1 MKRIILILLFLW
13 QCNTTYC
20 QSLVS
25 PNVEKLI
32 ERSIVPVS
40 GFTGQADVQI
50 PLYTVS
56 YRDLSVP
63 LVLNYDTK
71 GNRVKQHPGFSGLG
85 WGLSTGGGAIYR
97 KVVAEKDEIY
107 RTVNGVTYT
116 YDIGYYYTGG
126 RVAETY
132 TDINSVKKFARDG
145 ANLQLNDYAY
155 DGSPDEFYF
164 NFNGYSGVFY
174 ITRQNSSS
182 PPVLRF
188 LSDGNYTLK
197 GEIIEIKDNLQFG
210 DSPNQNGG
218 MYTQTSQRC
227 IYGIR
232 ITDDKGYQ
240 YIFGNAVNNIE
251 FTNSGTL
258 GYSQDNIA
266 TAWYLSK
273 IISPN
278 GYSTDF
284 EYERKGRLIIP
295 DTFRDLTVSSGSYNF
310 KSYAQFL
317 LVFSVSWGAGGYQYS
332 GSLQRSTYSFIYP
345 SYLKSIKTPLQ
356 EVTFHYSPSSEL
368 AYNMS
373 GYEQPNI
380 GQLLYATQSPDP
392 NGGRSYWQKLDE
404 IRIGRANK
412 AIRFRYREQNGTRLR
427 LDEIL
432 LGVGT
437 GTSFLKDQEYRFT
450 YNEQLLPNY
459 ESRAV
464 DHWGYF
470 NGNEYGYNSNYYAT
484 RQPNASYLQAE
495 MLKKIQYPEGGVTMF
510 EYEPHTYSRVAFQ
523 YPFTVH
529 DTTSNLIAGGLRIK
543 SIVTSPEDGTALK
556 KTEYFY
562 SRNYINNGA
571 ISSGV
576 LAGNPRYSNSGSR
589 FTSYKS
595 GDFWSGSSGSVQAY
609 YQRGMDRNFFPLG
622 LTKGAHVTYSE
633 VTEKT
638 TGNGFT
644 TRIYSN
650 HDNGY
655 MDGAP
660 LLMHSNFNSE
670 QFEDPF
676 VSFQAYRGLELMQRI
691 YNNSKV
697 LQKETVNTYAIA
709 TLNTYGVPFI
719 QLVEEG
725 AVGGRRASS
734 GAYPTQ
740 TPSLKSSIVKELRDG
755 NMIETT
761 NTEMFYLSV
770 FHGDQDISVNRASN
784 IMFNDVNSAV
794 NYIFNRSIDY
804 LFPFS
809 FSKSAIS
816 VREHTYRTMKSKHM
830 LSYPVVTKISK
841 ARWINGTT
849 FFTPISQD
857 IIDYGTFDNVIAP
870 SRIYRMNF
878 DSKTTNYLEPAI
890 LASYY
895 DNGGTVYWRE
905 YLRVDSRAVL
915 LKEFTKYDIY
925 GNPWEVKENGKSQ
938 QVYLWGYC
946 GQYLLA
952 EINNASYD
960 EIFGILGQPTIDA
973 LNSPTASETTID
985 NAIKLLRNNASLKK
999 AQITSYT
1006 YAPFIGM
1013 KSKTDSR
1020 GIRESYEY
1028 DVFNRLIAVKN
1039 HDGDVVRT
1047 YCYNLNGKLYDCD
1060 GNRRLPE
1067 NAYVVNLT
1075 YKSFIDGS
1083 GELLCQSTDKKR
1095 YYFIN
1100 TGNEVSPGIEV
1111 GTVLFTIEGNYA
1123 PPGYYSRG
1131 SAIAYIGGSDGKVT
1145 AIYQCSDQWGVIEG

>member
-1 MKRIILILLFLW
+1 MKRIILISLFIW
-13 QCNTTYC
+13 QWTTIYC
-20 QSLVS
+20 QSVVS

-32 ERSIVPVS
+32 ERGIVPVS
-40 GFTGQADVQI
+40 GFTGQANVQV
-50 PLYTVS
+50 PLYTVA
-56 YRDLSVP
+56 YRDISVP
-63 LVLNYDTK
+63 IVLNYDTK
-71 GNRVKQHPGFSGLG
+71 GNKVKQHPGFSGLG
-85 WGLSTGGGAIYR
+85 WSLSAGGGAIYR

-126 RVAETY
+126 RVADTY
-132 TDINSVKKFARDG
+132 NDINTVKKFARDG
-145 ANLQLNDYAY
+145 ANLPVNDYAY

-174 ITRQNSSS
+174 ITRQNSTS

-197 GEIIEIKDNLQFG
+197 GEITEIKDNVQFE
-210 DSPNQNGG
+210 DSPNQSGG

-227 IYGIR
+227 IYGIK

-240 YIFGNAVNNIE
+240 YIFGNSVNNIE

-266 TAWYLSK
+266 TAWYISK

-284 EYERKGRLIIP
+284 EYERKGRLIVP
-295 DTFRDLTVSSGSYNF
+295 DTFRDLTISSGSYNF
-310 KSYAQFL
+310 KNYAQFL
-317 LVFSVSWGAGGYQYS
+317 LVFSVSWGSGGYQYY

-356 EVTFHYSPSSEL
+356 EVTFHYSPSGEL

-373 GYEQPNI
+373 GYEQPTI

-404 IRIGRANK
+404 VRIGRTNK
-412 AIRFRYREQNGTRLR
+412 TLRFRYREQSDTRLR

-437 GTSFLKDQEYRFT
+437 GTSFLKDQEYRFV

-470 NGNEYGYNSNYYAT
+470 NGNEYGYNSTYYAN
-484 RQPNASYLQAE
+484 RQPNGTYLQAE
-495 MLKKIQYPEGGVTMF
+495 MLKKIQYPEGGVTILD
-510 EYEPHTYSRVAFQ
+510 YEPHTYSKVAFQ
-523 YPFTVH
+523 YPFTVR

-543 SIVTSPEDGTALK
+543 SIISSPEDGSAPK

-562 SRNYINNGA
+562 SRNYITAGA
-571 ISSGV
+571 VSSGV

-589 FTSYKS
+589 FSSYKS

-622 LTKGAHVTYSE
+622 LTKGAHITYSE

-638 TGNGFT
+638 TGNGYI

-676 VSFQAYRGLELMQRI
+676 ISFQAYRGLELIQKI

-697 LQKETVNTYAIA
+697 LQKETVNTYQTA
-709 TLNTYGVPFI
+709 TLNAYGVPFI
-719 QLVEEG
+719 QRVEEG
-725 AVGGRRASS
+725 DIGGTRASS
-734 GAYPTQ
+734 GAYPTV

-761 NTEMFYLSV
+761 NTELFYLSG
-770 FHGDQDISVNRASN
+770 FYGDQDISVNRANNITFYEVNNAPSN
-784 IMFNDVNSAV
+784 NIGRMM
-794 NYIFNRSIDY
+794 DY
-804 LFPFS
+804 QFPFS
-809 FSKSAIS
+809 FPKSVIS
-816 VREHTYRTMKSKHM
+816 VREHTYRTMKIKNM
-830 LSYPVVTKISK
+830 LAYPVVTANNKT
-841 ARWINGTT
+841 RYINNAYHS
-849 FFTPISQD
+849 TPVSQD
-857 IIDYGTFDNVIAP
+857 IIDYGTFDNIIAP
-870 SRIYRMNF
+870 ARIYRMNF
-878 DSKTTNYLEPAI
+878 DSKTINYLEPAI

-895 DNGGTVYWRE
+895 DNGGTAFWRE

-915 LKEFTKYDIY
+915 LKEITKYDIY
-925 GNPWEVKENGKSQ
+925 GNPLEIIENGKPQ

-946 GQYLLA
+946 GQYLIA
-952 EINNASYD
+952 EINNATYD
-960 EIFGILGQPTIDA
+960 EIFGILGQSTIDA
-973 LNSPTASETTID
+973 LNSSAASETTIN

-1006 YAPFIGM
+1006 YAPFIGI
-1013 KSKTDSR
+1013 KSRTDSR
-1020 GIRESYEY
+1020 GIIESYEY

-1039 HDGDVVRT
+1039 HTGDIIRT
-1047 YCYNLNGKLYDCD
+1047 YCYNLNGKLYDCN

-1067 NAYVVNLT
+1067 NAYVVNLA

-1083 GELLCQSTDKKR
+1083 GEPLCASTDKKR

-1100 TGNEVSPGIEV
+1100 AGNEVSPGIVV

-1123 PPGYYSRG
+1123 PAGYYSRG
-1131 SAIAYIGGSDGKVT
+1131 PSIAYVSGSDGTVT
-1145 AIYQCSDQWGVIEG
+1145 AINQCSDQWIEW

>member
-1 MKRIILILLFLW
+1 MLFIC
-13 QCNTTYC
+13 QFNFIYC
-20 QSLVS
+20 QSVTS

-40 GFTGQADVQI
+40 GFTGQANVQV
-50 PLYTVS
+50 PLYNVE
-56 YRDLSVP
+56 YRDLSAP
-63 LVLNYDTK
+63 IVLNYDTK
-71 GNRVKQHPGFSGLG
+71 GNKVKQHPGFSGLG
-85 WGLSTGGGAIYR
+85 WSLSAGGGAIYR
-97 KVVAEKDEIY
+97 KVIAEKDEIY
-107 RTVNGVTYT
+107 RTVNGVTYS

-126 RVAETY
+126 KVADTY
-132 TDINSVKKFARDG
+132 NDINTVKKFARDG
-145 ANLQLNDYAY
+145 TNLPINDYAY

-164 NFNGYSGVFY
+164 NFNGYSGIFY

-188 LSDGNYTLK
+188 LCDGEYTLK
-197 GEIIEIKDNLQFG
+197 GEITEIKDNVQFD

-218 MYTQTSQRC
+218 MYAQTSQRC
-227 IYGIR
+227 IYGIK

-266 TAWYLSK
+266 TAWYMSK

-278 GYSTDF
+278 GYSIDL
-284 EYERKGRLIIP
+284 EYERKGRLIVP
-295 DTFRDLTVSSGSYNF
+295 DTFRDLAIASASYNF
-310 KSYAQFL
+310 KSYAHFL
-317 LVFSVSWGAGGYQYS
+317 LVFSISWGSGGYQYY
-332 GSLQRSTYSFIYP
+332 GSTQRSAYSFIYP
-345 SYLKSIKTPLQ
+345 SYLKSIKTPIQ
-356 EVTFHYSPSSEL
+356 EVTFHYSPSNEL
-368 AYNMS
+368 PYNMS
-373 GYEQPNI
+373 GYSEPTI

-404 IRIGRANK
+404 IRIGRTNK
-412 AIRFRYREQNGTRLR
+412 TIRFRYREQSSTRLR

-470 NGNEYGYNSNYYAT
+470 NGYEYSYNSTYYAT
-484 RQPNASYLQAE
+484 RQPNGNYLQAE
-495 MLKKIQYPEGGVTMF
+495 MLQKIQYPEGGVTIF

-523 YPFTVH
+523 YPFTVR

-543 SIVTSPEDGTALK
+543 SITSSPEDGTATR

-562 SRNYINNGA
+562 SRNYIAAGA

-589 FTSYKS
+589 FSSYKS
-595 GDFWSGSSGSVQAY
+595 GNFWSGNSGSVQAY
-609 YQRGMDRNFFPLG
+609 YQRGRDRNFFPLG
-622 LTKGAHVTYSE
+622 LTKGAHITYSE

-638 TGNGFT
+638 TGNGYI

-676 VSFQAYRGLELMQRI
+676 ISFQAYRGLELNQKL
-691 YNNSKV
+691 YNNSKI
-697 LQKETVNTYAIA
+697 LQKETVNTYNIA

-719 QLVEEG
+719 QRVEEG
-725 AVGGRRASS
+725 YVGGARASS
-734 GAYPTQ
+734 GVYPVISPT
-740 TPSLKSSIVKELRDG
+740 LKSSIVKELRDG
-755 NMIETT
+755 NMIETA
-761 NTEMFYLSV
+761 NTTLHNFTA
-770 FHGDQDISVNRASN
+770 FQGDQDISINRVSN
-784 IMFNDVNSAV
+784 IEFNEVNNAPG
-794 NYIFNRSIDY
+794 NNLGRTIAYQ
-804 LFPFS
+804 FPFS
-809 FSKSAIS
+809 FPKSVIS
-816 VREHTYRTMKSKHM
+816 VREHTYRAMKTKNM
-830 LSYPVVTKISK
+830 LAYPVVTTITK
-841 ARWINGTT
+841 ASYLNNAYN
-849 FFTPISQD
+849 FTPISQD
-857 IIDYGTFDNVIAP
+857 IIDYGTFDHIIAP

-878 DSKTTNYLEPAI
+878 DSKTTNYREPSI
-890 LASYY
+890 LSSYY
-895 DNGGTVYWRE
+895 NNGSTTFWRE

-915 LKEFTKYDIY
+915 QKEFTKYDIY
-925 GNPWEVKENGKSQ
+925 GNPLEVKENGKPQ

-946 GQYLLA
+946 GQYLIA
-952 EINNASYD
+952 EINNATYAD
-960 EIFGILGQPTIDA
+960 VFGILGQPTIDA
-973 LNSPTASETTID
+973 LNLATASETTIN
-985 NAIKLLRNNASLKK
+985 NAINMLRNNSSMKK

-1006 YAPFIGM
+1006 YAPLIGM

-1020 GIRESYEY
+1020 GIAEYYEY
-1028 DVFNRLIAVKN
+1028 DVFNRLSAVKN
-1039 HDGDVVRT
+1039 DMGDIVRT

-1067 NAYVVNLT
+1067 NAYVVSLAYT
-1075 YKSFIDGS
+1075 SFINGS
-1083 GELLCQSTDKKR
+1083 GQPLCASTDKKR

-1100 TGNEVSPGIEV
+1100 TDNEVSPGIVV
-1111 GTVLFTIEGNYA
+1111 GTVLYTIDGNYA

-1131 SAIAYIGGSDGKVT
+1131 PAIVYISGSDGQVT
-1145 AIYQCSDQWGVIEG
+1145 AIYQCGDHWVIIEG

>member
-1 MKRIILILLFLW
+1 MKRIILFLLYFW
-13 QCNTTYC
+13 QFNVIYC
-20 QSLVS
+20 QSTAS

-32 ERSIVPVS
+32 ERGIVPVS
-40 GFTGQADVQI
+40 SFTGQANVQI
-50 PLYTVS
+50 PLYTTS

-63 LVLNYDTK
+63 IVLSYDTK
-71 GNRVKQHPGFSGLG
+71 GNKVKQHPGFSGLG
-85 WGLSTGGGAIYR
+85 WSLSTGGGAIYR

-116 YDIGYYYTGG
+116 HDIGYYYTGG
-126 RVAETY
+126 RVADTY
-132 TDINSVKKFARDG
+132 NDINTVKKFARDG
-145 ANLQLNDYAY
+145 TNLPISDYAY

-164 NFNGYSGVFY
+164 NFNGYSGIFY
-174 ITRQNSSS
+174 ITRQNSTS

-188 LSDGNYTLK
+188 LCDGEYTLK
-197 GEIIEIKDNLQFG
+197 GEIIEIKDNVQFA
-210 DSPNQNGG
+210 DSPNQTGG
-218 MYTQTSQRC
+218 MYTQTSLRC
-227 IYGIR
+227 IYGIK

-240 YIFGNAVNNIE
+240 YIFGNTVNNIE
-251 FTNSGTL
+251 FTNSGIL
-258 GYSQDNIA
+258 GYSQDNTA

-273 IISPN
+273 VTSPN
-278 GYSTDF
+278 GYSIDF
-284 EYERKGRLIIP
+284 EYERKGRLIVP
-295 DTFRDLTVSSGSYNF
+295 DTFRDLTIKSGSYNF
-310 KSYAQFL
+310 KNYAHFL
-317 LVFSVSWGAGGYQYS
+317 LVFSVSWGSGGYQYY
-332 GSLQRSTYSFIYP
+332 GSTQKSTYSFIYP

-356 EVTFHYSPSSEL
+356 EVTFHYSPSNEM

-373 GYEQPNI
+373 GYEQPTI

-404 IRIGRANK
+404 IRIGRTNK
-412 AIRFRYREQNGTRLR
+412 TIRFRYREQSNTRLR

-450 YNEQLLPNY
+450 YNEQLLPAY
-459 ESRAV
+459 ESRAT

-470 NGNEYGYNSNYYAT
+470 NGNEYAYSSTYYDS
-484 RQPNASYLQAE
+484 RQPNGSYLQAE
-495 MLKKIQYPEGGVTMF
+495 MLKKIQYPEGGITMF
-510 EYEPHTYSRVAFQ
+510 EYEPHTYSKVAFQ
-523 YPFTVH
+523 YPFTVR

-543 SIVTSPEDGTALK
+543 SITSSPEDGTATR

-562 SRNYINNGA
+562 SRNYITSGA
-571 ISSGV
+571 VSSGV

-589 FTSYKS
+589 FSSFKS

-609 YQRGMDRNFFPLG
+609 YQHGMDRNFFPLG
-622 LTKGAHVTYSE
+622 LTKGAHITYSE

-638 TGNGFT
+638 TGNGYI

-660 LLMHSNFNSE
+660 ILMHSNFSSE

-676 VSFQAYRGLELMQRI
+676 ISFQAYRGLELSQKI

-697 LQKETVNTYAIA
+697 LQKETVNTYNIA

-719 QLVEEG
+719 QLAVEG
-725 AVGGRRASS
+725 DVDGRRASS
-734 GAYPTQ
+734 GVYPTV

-755 NMIETT
+755 NMIETS
-761 NTEMFYLSV
+761 NTEASNFTA
-770 FHGDQDISVNRASN
+770 FHGDQDISINRPSNVSYYEVNNAPGNN
-784 IMFNDVNSAV
+784 IGRTMGYS
-794 NYIFNRSIDY
+794 
-804 LFPFS
+804 FPFS
-809 FSKSAIS
+809 FPKSVIT
-816 VREHTYRTMKSKHM
+816 VREHTYRTMKTRNM
-830 LSYPVVTKISK
+830 LAYPVVTAINK
-841 ARWINGTT
+841 ARYMNNAYNY
-849 FFTPISQD
+849 TPVSQD
-857 IIDYGTFDNVIAP
+857 IIDYGTYDNIIAP
-870 SRIYRMNF
+870 SRIYRMSF
-878 DSKTTNYLEPAI
+878 DSKTTNYLQPDI

-895 DNGGTVYWRE
+895 NNGGTAFWKE

-925 GNPWEVKENGKSQ
+925 GNPQEVKENGKPQ
-938 QVYLWGYC
+938 QAYLWGYC

-952 EINNASYD
+952 EIDNASYD

-973 LNSPTASETTID
+973 LNSPTVSETTID
-985 NAIKLLRNNASLKK
+985 NAIKLLRNSASLKK
-999 AQITSYT
+999 AQITSYI
-1006 YAPFIGM
+1006 YLPFIGM

-1020 GIRESYEY
+1020 GITESYEY

-1039 HDGDVVRT
+1039 HNGDIIRT

-1067 NAYVVNLT
+1067 NAYVVNLA
-1075 YKSFIDGS
+1075 YKSFMDGS